1 MNITDMQKARRHSD
15 GLRGWGEEEVARLPL
30 DGFKDHSTR
39 KTHVGPYT
47 LLLNCG
53 AGEDS

>member
-1 MNITDMQKARRHSD
+1 MNINDVQKAHRHSD
-15 GLRGWGEEEVARLPL
+15 GLRGWGEEEVAKSPL

-39 KTHVGPYT
+39 KTHAGSYT
-47 LLLNCG
+47 LLLSCG

>member
-1 MNITDMQKARRHSD
+1 MNITDIQKACRHSD
-15 GLRGWGEEEVARLPL
+15 GLKGWGEEEVARLPL